1 MVLSAK
7 LLRFEPI
14 LTSSRV
20 GMMADNW
27 GYTITKANEKL
38 GYEPNF
44 DLKTGINKTAQS
56 YVKLG

>member
-14 LTSSRV
+14 LTSS
-20 GMMADNW
+20 NW